1 MSSPVPTSVTRN
13 FPQFPKVY
21 SREKAIPEPKQV
33 QESDLDPRNEITVRS
48 DPSLH
53 TQPSETSIDSTDNLN
68 VDLHIAVIKGTKE
81 CTNRPL
87 YPLSHYVPLKHLSPA
102 HKNFIVSLNTTITPN
117 TVSEALIKREWKDA
131 MREEMSAL
139 EKNKT
144 WEILKRPRG
153 KNIVD
158 CKWIF
163 TPKYKA
169 NGSLQRH
176 KARLVAKGYTQTYG
190 VDYQE
195 TFAPVAKM
203 NTVRILL
210 SLAAHYNSQLVQ
222 YDVKNAFLHGDLDE
236 EIYMNIP
243 PGFKGNTS
251 NKVCKLKKALYGLK
265 QSPRAWFERFSKVMK
280 EFGYKQSQGNHT
292 LFIQHSVVGGVIAF
306 LVYVNDIIVT
316 GNDEREKHEV
326 KQILAKECEIKE
338 LGKLKYFLG
347 IEVANSTKGK
357 RGRLSVNQSLPQW
370 IKTTSWKR
378 LKKNQWWIK

>member
-1 MSSPVPTSVTRN
+1 
-13 FPQFPKVY
+13 
-21 SREKAIPEPKQV
+21 
-33 QESDLDPRNEITVRS
+33 
-48 DPSLH
+48 
-53 TQPSETSIDSTDNLN
+53 
-68 VDLHIAVIKGTKE
+68 
-81 CTNRPL
+81 
-87 YPLSHYVPLKHLSPA
+87 
-102 HKNFIVSLNTTITPN
+102 
-117 TVSEALIKREWKDA
+117 

-144 WEILKRPRG
+144 WEIVKRLKG

-163 TPKYKA
+163 TSKYKVD
-169 NGSLQRH
+169 GSLERH

-195 TFAPVAKM
+195 TFAPVTKM

-210 SLAAHYNSQLVQ
+210 SLAAHYNWQLLQ

-243 PGFKGNTS
+243 PEFKGNTG

-265 QSPRAWFERFSKVMK
+265 QSPRAWFGRFAKVMK

-292 LFIQHSVVGGVIAF
+292 LFIQHSAAGGETAL
-306 LVYVNDIIVT
+306 LVYVDDIIVT

-326 KQILAKECEIKE
+326 KQRLEKKYKIKE
-338 LGKLKYFLG
+338 LEKLKYFLG
-347 IEVANSTKGK
+347 IEVAYSTKGK
-357 RGRLSVNQSLPQW
+357 QGRLGVNQSLPQW
-370 IKTTSWKR
+370 IETTSWER
-378 LKKNQWWIK
+378 LKKNQWWIKECTRGWLVGSYTLLTLGHTSPTR